1 MIIKCP
7 SCNREYQVADNL
19 NDSTFE
25 CECGTKFVNPQSIPA
40 STGRRMKKCMYC
52 GETILAEALKCK
64 HCGEFLD
71 ELSYREKQVDRTLYT
86 ILALFLGGLG
96 VHNFY
101 AGRGEILAGITHII
115 IVIGSFIMLAIIRE
129 GGIVAFSGVHIANC
143 IFTIFEII
151 RGPEYL

>member
-19 NDSTFE
+19 HNSTFE
-25 CECGTKFVNPQSIPA
+25 CECGAKFVNAQNTPA
-40 STGRRMKKCMYC
+40 PTRCRMKKCMYC
-52 GETILAEALKCK
+52 GEIILAEALKCK

-71 ELSYREKQVDRTLYT
+71 ELSQRKKQIDRTLYT
-86 ILALFLGGLG
+86 ILALFLGGIG
-96 VHNFY
+96 VHNLY

-115 IVIGSFIMLAIIRE
+115 IVIGSFIMLAIVGE
-129 GGIVAFSGVHIANC
+129 GGMVAFSGVHIANC